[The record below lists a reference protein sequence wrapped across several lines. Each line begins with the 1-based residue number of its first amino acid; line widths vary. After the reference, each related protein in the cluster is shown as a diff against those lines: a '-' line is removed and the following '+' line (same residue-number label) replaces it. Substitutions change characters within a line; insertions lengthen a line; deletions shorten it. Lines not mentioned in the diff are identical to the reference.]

1 MSEDFDREERAFVE
15 ALRGAVADE
24 GFRPLDPEAVKP
36 IVRRRTA
43 GPWARTLA
51 AAAGVAIVAGAG
63 VLVLPGLLSGS
74 GASASASMEAVPAA
88 AGAAAASEDQTA
100 NDMAG
105 GAGTSLA
112 SWAAPAAG
120 YRWESY
126 RDVAVQ
132 VPDDWGYASAPRSDY
147 CLMKTFPDEPYVDL
161 ARGAEPVRAIACAE
175 PLADDDQAVHLSF
188 SPADGEEPWSAPSE
202 VWRQYTR
209 ELGEAR
215 ITVTAQADQAGL
227 AEEILDSAIVTP
239 DGADPNGCPVTYPAA
254 GPVELSRLDPSRIA
268 VCLYEADGD
277 RGAFRASVVLTDS
290 AAAKAWQAVQSA
302 PGGGGPDGD
311 PAQCGASAGWPLLL
325 FVGEGRVPVTMSVGG
340 CAGNGVS
347 DAAAASKTRK
357 LTSALCRALL
367 VDPVRISVGSGPAGE
382 LCAR

>member
-1 MSEDFDREERAFVE
+1 MSDDFDREERAFIE

-24 GFRPLDPEAVKP
+24 GFRPLDPETVTP
-36 IVRRRTA
+36 VVRRRA
-43 GPWARTLA
+43 SGPWVRTLA
-51 AAAGVAIVAGAG
+51 AAATVVVVAGAG
-63 VLVLPGLLSGS
+63 ALVLPRLVGGAGS
-74 GASASASMEAVPAA
+74 AASAPMGAVPAA
-88 AGAAAASEDQTA
+88 AGAATSEERPA

-105 GAGTSLA
+105 GSAETWLA
-112 SWAAPAAG
+112 SWAVADG
-120 YRWESY
+120 HRWESY

-132 VPDDWGYASAPRSDY
+132 VPADWGYASAPRSDY
-147 CLMKTFPDEPYVDL
+147 CLLTSFPDQPYVDL
-161 ARGAEPVRAIACAE
+161 KRGGEPVAAIGCTE

-188 SPADGEEPWSAPSE
+188 SPADGDEPWHAPSE

-209 ELGEAR
+209 ELGQAR

-227 AEEILDSAIVTP
+227 AEEILDSAIVVP

-277 RGAFRASVVLTDS
+277 RGAFRASVLLTDS
-290 AAAKAWQAVQSA
+290 AAAKAWQAVLSA
-302 PGGGGPDGD
+302 PEGGGPDGD
-311 PAQCGASAGWPLLL
+311 PAQCGTSEGWPLLL

-347 DAAAASKTRK
+347 DAAAASKARG
-357 LTSALCRALL
+357 LTSGLCRALL
-367 VDPVRISVGSGPAGE
+367 VDPVRISMGSGPAGE